1 MKETSSQN
9 IASLVQPRDA
19 ALAPESQGERPKNM
33 RLAEQVRN
41 SVLVALLIGTLHL
54 CAQSV
59 PRPLPSTAPTNTVPK
74 NTAQIATAAQ
84 PPSVLPPRV
93 GNATVIWEKGLL
105 RVEARNSS
113 LNGIL
118 RDISLRTGLKIVGG
132 VQEDRVF
139 GTYGPAPAA
148 TVLQQ
153 LLDGTKTNMLL
164 QSDSAMLPV
173 LLTLTPQ
180 TGHATPPSPMAAR
193 EEAPDDDN
201 RVFSPNGP
209 PPAETRARDFVPL
222 GAPASGETPTPAA
235 ATDQPAPDDQNGNGA
250 RTPQQIMEQLQRLRA
265 QQQPQTQ

>member
-1 MKETSSQN
+1 
-9 IASLVQPRDA
+9 
-19 ALAPESQGERPKNM
+19 M